1 MPSHQVW
8 FYMISNWHLSSKLI
22 SSSCIYKMRIQ
33 EKLFTLLE
41 TPELYSQPNSSLS
54 QLHKNAQRLI
64 FQFKSRSYLPKKKKK
79 IKSRSSVLFNQILKL
94 MKLIRFANFSLLHY
108 VIVEVIEMDESFKF
122 ILEWLIDLI
131 CLGFYLTQ
139 LKLGIQ
145 SEIRYIFWVFLCDLS
160 LLTLLFF
167 FFFFFNFFLMD
178 THSPILFLFYQV
190 LQFFRL
196 PMPF

>member
-1 MPSHQVW
+1 
-8 FYMISNWHLSSKLI
+8 
-22 SSSCIYKMRIQ
+22 
-33 EKLFTLLE
+33 
-41 TPELYSQPNSSLS
+41 
-54 QLHKNAQRLI
+54 
-64 FQFKSRSYLPKKKKK
+64 
-79 IKSRSSVLFNQILKL
+79 

-167 FFFFFNFFLMD
+167 FFFFLISFWW
-178 THSPILFLFYQV
+178 ILTLLFYFYFIKFCSSLDCQCHLV
-190 LQFFRL
+190 SSKSMDL
-196 PMPF
+196 PALHSSVVHKLAARNKGNGHLYIIDW